1 MNKPILNLQRDVDS
15 FTAGYIEA
23 ALWSSI
29 DNNGD
34 SFDRNYNWTALTDLA
49 EKTLETMI
57 AECKRFQSATGV
69 TSKQGGHDFWLTR
82 NHHGS
87 GFWDGD
93 WPNGEELTKVA
104 HSFGECSLYIGDD
117 GKIYS

>member
-1 MNKPILNLQRDVDS
+1 MNKPTLNLQRDVDS

-23 ALWSSI
+23 AFWSSN
-29 DNNGD
+29 DDDGEPLDQN
-34 SFDRNYNWTALTDLA
+34 FNWTDLS
-49 EKTLETMI
+49 EETLETMI
-57 AECKRFQSATGV
+57 AECKRFQAATGV
-69 TSKQGGHDFWLTR
+69 TGAQGGHDFWLTR
-82 NHHGS
+82 NHHGA

-104 HSFGECSLYIGDD
+104 YSFGEYDLCIGDD